1 MIRKTRCSQEPVIAH
16 LVFNFTSKFHST
28 ISADSFLFCHLKFLL
43 IVMAAILDQ
52 RSFLTFNKILI
63 KKSLSTKL
71 PMEERRR

>member
-16 LVFNFTSKFHST
+16 QVFNFTSKFHST

-52 RSFLTFNKILI
+52 RSYSAQVSMQNIL
-63 KKSLSTKL
+63 
-71 PMEERRR
+71 R